1 MSEQLAERFV
11 EALGRLEAAREVE
24 PLAALFAEECEV
36 GNVVSPEKFEGREGA
51 RQFWTKYRD
60 TFGEVRST
68 FRNRVVSETRAALE
82 WTTVGYSAGGAPVA
96 YEGVSILEFDGD
108 RITRF
113 RAYFNTEDLSRQI
126 LDHPGRRD
134 AADGKAQG
142 A

>member
-68 FRNRVVSETRAALE
+68 FRNRVATETRAALE

-96 YEGVSILEFDGD
+96 YEGVSILEFEQGLV
-108 RITRF
+108 TRF
-113 RAYFNTEDLSRQI
+113 RAYFNAEDLSRQI
-126 LDHPGRRD
+126 LNHTERRD
-134 AADGKAQG
+134 AAAGS
-142 A
+142 